1 MGTEIERKFLVA
13 SDGWKKSVTQ
23 SMEIIQ
29 GYLSEDHAACVRARL
44 VDGKEGWLTVKGKGQ
59 GPVRPEFEYRIPAED
74 ASEIL
79 AMCGHKVLSKH
90 RHIVPAG
97 DGLLKWE
104 IDVFRDRFQGLTL
117 AEIELPAADHP
128 VELPD
133 WLGEEVTGDVQY
145 LNQVMACGMPQQV
158 RRGRRIPRRIQGR

>member
-29 GYLSEDHAACVRARL
+29 GYLSEDYAACVRARL
-44 VDGKEGWLTVKGKGQ
+44 VDGKEGWLTVKGQGK

-79 AMCGHKVLSKH
+79 AMCGRKTLSKH
-90 RHIVPAG
+90 RHIVPTD
-97 DGLLKWE
+97 DGLKWE
-104 IDVFRDRFQGLTL
+104 IDVFRDRYEGLTL
-117 AEIELPAADHP
+117 AEIELPAEGHP
-128 VELPD
+128 IELPE
-133 WLGEEVTGDVQY
+133 WLGEEVTGDIQY
-145 LNQVMACGMPQQV
+145 LNQVMACGVQQPLKRV
-158 RRGRRIPRRIQGR
+158 RAIRR